1 MVLPRK
7 RRIWAYYLQ
16 NQSIRLFHS
25 GAGKAGGC
33 WKAIQ
38 GTPFPL
44 PSGPKTLHSKHSH
57 PLQQGI
63 SHLLKRNQNTVKKK
77 KSFQLRF
84 QVQKSNSGAAGVA
97 VGIPQLTK
105 EQVAQMCAGCHLS
118 DCAVHI
124 AQKEHRNRFISLFFS
139 PSESFCCHRIRH

>member
-77 KSFQLRF
+77 KKLPVKISSAKKQLWCSWSRSRNSTAHQRTSCSDVCRMSFVRLCCSHRS
-84 QVQKSNSGAAGVA
+84 KG
-97 VGIPQLTK
+97 
-105 EQVAQMCAGCHLS
+105 
-118 DCAVHI
+118 
-124 AQKEHRNRFISLFFS
+124 AQK
-139 PSESFCCHRIRH
+139 